1 MDTIQ
6 LPSDFR
12 EFLSLLNESEVKYL
26 LIGGYAVGLHG
37 YVRSTGDMN
46 VWISTDPE
54 NAERTVE
61 VLIQFG
67 FGVEDLAPEHL
78 MKEDKILRMGI
89 PPMQIEILTSISGV
103 RFSDCYKNRI
113 EVEWDGVHI
122 PLISLADLKRN
133 KRASG
138 RIKDLADLD
147 NL

>member
-12 EFLSLLNESEVKYL
+12 EFLSLLNETEVKYL

-67 FGVEDLAPEHL
+67 FGVEDLASEHL
-78 MKEDKILRMGI
+78 MKEDKILRMGV

>member
-6 LPSDFR
+6 LPSDFC
-12 EFLSLLNESEVKYL
+12 EFVSLLNESEVKYL

-37 YVRSTGDMN
+37 YVR
-46 VWISTDPE
+46 DP
-54 NAERTVE
+54 
-61 VLIQFG
+61 
-67 FGVEDLAPEHL
+67 D
-78 MKEDKILRMGI
+78 
-89 PPMQIEILTSISGV
+89 IEILTSISGV